1 MKKILKALIP
11 PTKYI
16 GSYTLAA
23 TEGFFY
29 TAKQNILWEYNKAR
43 LHEGLEPIKKMPR
56 GTKYK
61 IQPLFG

>member
-43 LHEGLEPIKKMPR
+43 LREGLQAVKKMPR

-61 IQPLFG
+61 MQPLFG